1 MSGALTGASGAP
13 LNENLRAPQELLFR
27 GSFEEAKKFA
37 LSKEK
42 YLVVNLQMR
51 NDLMSIDQ
59 NRDLW
64 RHESVKELIDNSFV
78 FYQVRKKG
86 L

>member
-1 MSGALTGASGAP
+1 MSKILAGASGTT

-27 GSFEEAKKFA
+27 GSFEDAKKFA

-42 YLVVNLQMR
+42 YLVVNLQTR

-64 RHESVKELIDNSFV
+64 RHESIKELIDNSFV
-78 FYQVRKKG
+78 FYQARTKKK
-86 L
+86 